1 MTTYTPHIIKRI
13 HSALKQGDVKRIA
26 DELSLSTQT
35 VHSAFNTKA
44 LTETNRRI
52 FDHAALI
59 VRQHEERL
67 KAVKP

>member
-1 MTTYTPHIIKRI
+1 MTTYTPHIIKTI
-13 HSALKQGDVKRIA
+13 HRNLKQGDVKRIA
-26 DELSLSTQT
+26 DELDLSTQT
-35 VHSAFNTKA
+35 IHNAFNSKA
-44 LTETNRRI
+44 LTETNRKI